1 MRNLNRHSANIATGF
16 VLGAAGL
23 LLGGCSLQPVNPV
36 NMTTYALDVEVQF
49 EPAAAGTGVK
59 TLLVNTPSAQPG
71 FNTPRMV
78 YLKRPQE
85 IEYFSRNQ
93 WVDSPARMLTPLLIQ
108 ALERSGKYRAVVHA
122 RSAAMADIRLDTEII
137 RLQHEFLTLPSKIRL
152 TVRAQL
158 IDLNG
163 KRVLATREFDV
174 TEVATG
180 DDPYSGV
187 TATNRAVKVMLL
199 QLVDFCALESKA
211 VEPRTMPR

>member
-16 VLGAAGL
+16 VLGVASL

-36 NMTTYALDVEVQF
+36 NMTTYALDVDVQF
-49 EPAAAGTGVK
+49 EAAAGTGVK

-71 FNTPRMV
+71 FNSPRMV

-108 ALERSGKYRAVVHA
+108 ALERSGKYRAVVQA

-137 RLQHEFLTLPSKIRL
+137 RLQHEFLAQPSQIRL

-174 TEVATG
+174 TEVAPG
-180 DDPYSGV
+180 DDPYGGV
-187 TATNRAVKVMLL
+187 IATNRAVKVMLL

-211 VEPRTMPR
+211 AEPRTTPK